1 MATCLNRIWEEE
13 DNCVLEEIQEL
24 LDETE
29 GLNDP
34 AAVPRIIND
43 LKEVT
48 NELQDNITQS
58 AATIEVIVFI
68 MESLA
73 NISETISER
82 SMQDILNTSSIL
94 TVDGARRSWDILN
107 NKTYRN
113 LIRST
118 RTVTGQI
125 APSSTFLQNLEV
137 YAEKFEN
144 ESGNIATDFIV
155 FNKTVFS
162 NTFQEE
168 YSGSVQ
174 IEIPEIPG
182 LQNNKI
188 TVLTFESLHNVLPP
202 IDKNNSA
209 NLSINTNVVLVQSDG
224 VNNVS
229 FTFDLRNNSLF
240 SPQCVFWNFTLFNN
254 SRGGWDE
261 EGCRVVNV
269 NKDIVTCQCNHL
281 TSFSV
286 LMSTTFEF
294 SEKEKLILVYITYI
308 GVSISIASLIICLI
322 IEAVVWKKVRR
333 PRVSYMRHVTIVNIA
348 VSLLVAD
355 IWFIIGAAGSVKKEI
370 PPCTAATF
378 FAHLFYLA
386 LFFWMLVSGLLLFYR
401 TITVFDSGMRKRT
414 MLAIGFSIGY
424 GGPVIIA
431 VVTVAATAGQGH
443 YIQLDDACWLNW
455 NPSKALLA
463 FVIPALTIVAL
474 NFLILCV
481 VIYKIIR
488 RRTGADTEEKHVIV
502 VIIRCLA
509 FLTPFFGLTW
519 SLGVGTLLDIK
530 DKNSR
535 FGVHVAFAFFNSLQG
550 FFILLF
556 GTLLDNKVRQEITKS
571 TSSGTTRTTSAEQ
584 ASSSSGLNRMLR
596 RRDGY
601 NISSNV
607 DSLDTNT

>member
-1 MATCLNRIWEEE
+1 MERLTHKQSCFKVYSLSNKSQCR
-13 DNCVLEEIQEL
+13 
-24 LDETE
+24 
-29 GLNDP
+29 
-34 AAVPRIIND
+34 D
-43 LKEVT
+43 LST
-48 NELQDNITQS
+48 GHMCSDFL
-58 AATIEVIVFI
+58 
-68 MESLA
+68 
-73 NISETISER
+73 
-82 SMQDILNTSSIL
+82 DILNTSSIL

-229 FTFDLRNNSLF
+229 FTFDLRNSSLF

-286 LMSTTFEF
+286 LMSTTLGF
-294 SEKEKLILVYITYI
+294 SEEEKRILVLITYI

-488 RRTGADTEEKHVIV
+488 RRTGADAEEKHVIKDTAKSIIK
-502 VIIRCLA
+502 VILVLA
-509 FLTPFFGLTW
+509 PVFGVTW
-519 SLGVGTLLDIK
+519 SIGLLLLTVDNGDMVNEYAHIVSSIK
-530 DKNSR
+530 MHGDTKTISLWTVEAGALHNGPNRRAVYLTFKVPDLPNNARTDSLSERDVVDKN
-535 FGVHVAFAFFNSLQG
+535 
-550 FFILLF
+550 
-556 GTLLDNKVRQEITKS
+556 GTR
-571 TSSGTTRTTSAEQ
+571 
-584 ASSSSGLNRMLR
+584 
-596 RRDGY
+596 
-601 NISSNV
+601 
-607 DSLDTNT
+607 